1 MRISNIKKVR
11 RAFTPL
17 EKKENKKL
25 FTGNRMFLTGF
36 TLIELLVVI
45 SIISLLM
52 AILVPALGK
61 AKAQAQ
67 RAYCSSNLRQ
77 IGVAFQSYLDDNRDI
92 FPLACARSF
101 DLTDTTDSDYLPP
114 ITKFLVPVLRG
125 ESKVFICKA
134 DKANPPYYTRIGNT
148 SYYYKGRPQPAP
160 PPPMCYHRDGLGG
173 TSIKASCEVLD
184 GVKEKNIDVMSDF
197 DAIHPGFTGTYF
209 FGVYRQRKGQKN
221 FLYADWHVSNY
232 TNQD

>member
-1 MRISNIKKVR
+1 MLNIKKVR
-11 RAFTPL
+11 RA
-17 EKKENKKL
+17 
-25 FTGNRMFLTGF
+25 F

-52 AILVPALGK
+52 AILAPALGK

-77 IGVAFQSYLDDNRDI
+77 IGVAFQSYLDDNGDK
-92 FPLACARSF
+92 FPLACATGWQTP
-101 DLTDTTDSDYLPP
+101 DPNDSDYLPP

-134 DKANPPYYTRIGNT
+134 DKANPPYYTRTGKT
-148 SYYYKGRPQPAP
+148 SYYYKGRPQPP
-160 PPPMCYHRDGLGG
+160 PPPFSTCYHRDGLGG

-197 DAIHPGFTGTYF
+197 DRVHPGFTGAYF
-209 FGVYRQRKGQKN
+209 FGGYRQRKGQKN
-221 FLYADWHVSNY
+221 YLYADWHVSDY

>member
-1 MRISNIKKVR
+1 MRISKNIK
-11 RAFTPL
+11 ALPA
-17 EKKENKKL
+17 
-25 FTGNRMFLTGF
+25 F

-52 AILVPALGK
+52 AILVPGLGR
-61 AKAQAQ
+61 ARAQAQ

-77 IGVAFQSYLDDNRDI
+77 IGIAFQSYLDDNRDI
-92 FPLACARSF
+92 FPLACATGWE
-101 DLTDTTDSDYLPP
+101 LTDTNDSDYLPP

-134 DKANPPYYTRIGNT
+134 DKASPPYYTRTGNT
-148 SYYYKGRPQPAP
+148 SYYYEGRPQPP
-160 PPPMCYHRDGLGG
+160 PPPFSTCYHRDGLGG

-197 DAIHPGFTGTYF
+197 DPVHPGYTGVF
-209 FGVYRQRKGQKN
+209 RKRYGQKN
-221 FLYADWHVSNY
+221 YLYADWHVSDY

>member
-1 MRISNIKKVR
+1 MR
-11 RAFTPL
+11 RA
-17 EKKENKKL
+17 
-25 FTGNRMFLTGF
+25 F

-67 RAYCSSNLRQ
+67 RADCFSNLRQ

-92 FPLACARSF
+92 FPPACARGWEVA
-101 DLTDTTDSDYLPP
+101 DTNDPDYLPP
-114 ITKFLVPVLRG
+114 ITKFLMPVLRG
-125 ESKVFICKA
+125 ESRIFICKA
-134 DKANPPYYTRIGNT
+134 DKAKPPYYTRTGKT
-148 SYYYKGRPQPAP
+148 SYYYQGRPQPP
-160 PPPMCYHRDGLGG
+160 PPPFPSSTPPCYHRDGLGG
-173 TSIKASCEVLD
+173 TTIKASCEVLD

-197 DAIHPGFTGTYF
+197 DLVHPGFTGVF
-209 FGVYRQRKGQKN
+209 RKRQGQKN
-221 FLYADWHVSNY
+221 YLYADWHVSDY